1 MVHAS
6 VPAIFFVASLAVAC
20 SVAPQ
25 VAEAGP
31 CSSDIAELETTIQQP
46 GVKALGPGQQSVN
59 IQLGI
64 QAAQESSTR
73 ADEHLQSQ
81 FSATVARAKRLDRHS
96 DRIGCTGA
104 LNAARHMY
112 VLVAAAPQANIR
124 ATRAAT
130 SQRHGKPAHAF
141 GKAPWS

>member
-1 MVHAS
+1 MRAS
-6 VPAIFFVASLAVAC
+6 QAIFLAAALAVAC

-31 CSSDIAELETTIQQP
+31 CGSDIAELERTIQQP

-64 QAAQESSTR
+64 RAAQESSTR
-73 ADEHLQSQ
+73 AEEHLHSQ
-81 FSATVARAKRLDRHS
+81 FSATVARAKRLDTHG

-104 LNAARHMY
+104 LNAARRMY
-112 VLVAAAPQANIR
+112 VLVATAP
-124 ATRAAT
+124 
-130 SQRHGKPAHAF
+130 
-141 GKAPWS
+141 

>member
-1 MVHAS
+1 MIHRGASMVHAS
-6 VPAIFFVASLAVAC
+6 VRPFFFVAALAVAC

-46 GVKALGPGQQSVN
+46 GVKALEPGQQSVN

-64 QAAQESSTR
+64 RAKQESSIR
-73 ADEHLQSQ
+73 ADEHSQ
-81 FSATVARAKRLDRHS
+81 FSATVARAKRLDTHG

-112 VLVAAAPQANIR
+112 VLVATTP
-124 ATRAAT
+124 
-130 SQRHGKPAHAF
+130 
-141 GKAPWS
+141 

>member
-64 QAAQESSTR
+64 RAAQESSTR
-73 ADEHLQSQ
+73 ADEHLQAQ
-81 FSATVARAKRLDRHS
+81 FSATVARAKRLDTHS

-124 ATRAAT
+124 ATHAAT

-141 GKAPWS
+141 GKAP